1 MKNKRSKTMN
11 VVERQL
17 AAYNNKDI
25 DRFMECYSDDVQ
37 VYRFPDEV
45 LYSSHNEMRKH
56 YHKLF
61 HTYPNMNADIL
72 KRIEQGKYV
81 FDHEW
86 ITGRR
91 EEPFTAIAMYEIEN
105 DLIKKV
111 WFL

>member
-1 MKNKRSKTMN
+1 MN

-17 AAYNNKDI
+17 DAYNKKDI
-25 DRFMECYSDDVQ
+25 ERFMECYADDVK
-37 VYRFPDEV
+37 VYRFPNEV
-45 LYSSHNEMRKH
+45 LYANNAEMKKH

-61 HTYPNMNADIL
+61 ESYPNMNAEIL

-81 FDHEW
+81 VDHEW

-91 EEPFTAIAMYEIEN
+91 EEPFTATAMYEIEN
-105 DLIKKV
+105 DFIIKV